1 MDLTVCIVRRSCFV
15 QSLFR
20 SSTSRMIM
28 LANLSVVPLCG
39 RKGFTGL
46 QEIDDRLDLVEILA
60 APADRITT
68 RIDPALKKKALKIF
82 DRLGLSGACR
92 KKRDRPHTYHTHGAL
107 FSRRCYLRSC

>member
-60 APADRITT
+60 APGGEAHV
-68 RIDPALKKKALKIF
+68 ALEPV
-82 DRLGLSGACR
+82 RGLDEEQELDAHR
-92 KKRDRPHTYHTHGAL
+92 VAEMTKTL
-107 FSRRCYLRSC
+107 V